1 MRTLGSKGGCGCRR
15 MEKENVLRETR
26 AYEYTGISFIKLTRL
41 NSGSVSSMK
50 LSVSVPRCIIH

>member
-26 AYEYTGISFIKLTRL
+26 AYEIYRYFFHKVNQTQLWFCKFHEA
-41 NSGSVSSMK
+41 VS
-50 LSVSVPRCIIH
+50 